1 MDLTVLVEQAVEGLG
16 YELVDLEKA
25 SRGLLRVF
33 IDTPK
38 GIGVEDCARVS
49 NYLTRL
55 FIGEQVDYQR
65 LEVSSPG
72 LDRPLR
78 QLKHFE
84 RFIGT
89 KISLRTRIPQG
100 ANQRNFIGTLL
111 AVEGSLIV
119 LKTDQDAL
127 KFEWSE
133 LDRAHLIPDL

>member
-1 MDLTVLVEQAVEGLG
+1 MDLTVLVEQAVESLG

-25 SRGLLRVF
+25 SRGLLRIF
-33 IDTPK
+33 IDTPD
-38 GIGVEDCARVS
+38 GVGVEDCARVS
-49 NYLTRL
+49 NHLTRL

-72 LDRPLR
+72 LDRPLK

-84 RFIGT
+84 RFIGR
-89 KISLRTRIPQG
+89 KISLRTRVPQG
-100 ANQRNFIGTLL
+100 ANQRNFNGTLL
-111 AVEGSLIV
+111 AVEGSMIV
-119 LKTDQDAL
+119 LAVGQDTL